1 MKKLISFAFC
11 LLQELPVRYS
21 VLGLMLI
28 QVTVLEDD
36 CVVSFKPVAIL
47 TQAKSWYKMAT
58 ICFLFNPML
67 SEECEGSAIPS
78 QSASKSLGTPEDT
91 QTSFNLIESYI
102 GSLEAT
108 INSDFMN
115 ICLEIEFFSC

>member
-47 TQAKSWYKMAT
+47 TQAIAELVQNGDYL
-58 ICFLFNPML
+58 FL
-67 SEECEGSAIPS
+67 I
-78 QSASKSLGTPEDT
+78 
-91 QTSFNLIESYI
+91 
-102 GSLEAT
+102 
-108 INSDFMN
+108 
-115 ICLEIEFFSC
+115 